1 VHQKSL
7 FSLIR
12 FKRLG
17 EFFIYA
23 PSYVDGVYVLKK
35 WFLRVLSLMVAMLLW
50 LVWLGWFSARP
61 PLSVDP
67 ATLAGDGSILNYCEL
82 PVLDNSGRRA
92 ADIPKGNTPGCAY
105 DHFPLPILAACTEPL
120 SPEADDIRGLWRGVS
135 GGHVGHVERVEQ
147 CGVRVVVTA
156 AGIIHDY
163 GPNSTGGFNTND
175 TEGSVLFT
183 LGGQEHCMRTSA
195 SMIWENKVLNFY
207 AFGWGPRVVR
217 RYRDGDELI
226 WEYADGSV
234 TRMERLC
241 TLPEAHKVPAPRG
254 RRIELF

>member
-1 VHQKSL
+1 MISKIVTRGLLGL
-7 FSLIR
+7 F
-12 FKRLG
+12 
-17 EFFIYA
+17 
-23 PSYVDGVYVLKK
+23 VL
-35 WFLRVLSLMVAMLLW
+35 VAW

-61 PLSVDP
+61 PLTTDP
-67 ATLAGDGSILNYCEL
+67 ATLAGDGSMLNYCDL
-82 PVLDNSGRRA
+82 PVLDGLGKRA

-105 DHFPLPILAACTEPL
+105 DHFPLPILGSCAEPL
-120 SPEADDIRGLWRGVS
+120 PPEADDIRGLWRGMS

-147 CGVRVVVTA
+147 CGSRVVVTS
-156 AGIIHDY
+156 AGLIHDY
-163 GPNSTGGFNTND
+163 GPNSTGGLNTND

-183 LGGQEHCMRTSA
+183 LAGEEHCMRTSA
-195 SMIWENKVLNFY
+195 SMIWEDEVLNFY

-241 TLPEAHKVPAPRG
+241 ALPEEYRVPSLRG
-254 RRIELF
+254 RRIELL